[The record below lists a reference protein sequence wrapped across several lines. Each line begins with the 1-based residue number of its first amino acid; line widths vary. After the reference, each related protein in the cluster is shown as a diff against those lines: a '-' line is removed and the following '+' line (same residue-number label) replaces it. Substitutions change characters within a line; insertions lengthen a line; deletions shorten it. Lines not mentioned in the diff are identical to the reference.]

1 MHVCWYILSKVAS
14 CIAVTYLLSHL
25 LDDVM
30 NEQAGDGR
38 HMPTLTPRAIFKPSA
53 ARGVYIH
60 FWQQITETRNS
71 NTQGHL
77 RV

>member
-1 MHVCWYILSKVAS
+1 MHICLYILSKVAS
-14 CIAVTYLLSHL
+14 CIAVTYLLSL
-25 LDDVM
+25 ADDVM
-30 NEQAGDGR
+30 NEQGGDGK

-60 FWQQITETRNS
+60 FWQQITETKNS
-71 NTQGHL
+71 NTQRHL